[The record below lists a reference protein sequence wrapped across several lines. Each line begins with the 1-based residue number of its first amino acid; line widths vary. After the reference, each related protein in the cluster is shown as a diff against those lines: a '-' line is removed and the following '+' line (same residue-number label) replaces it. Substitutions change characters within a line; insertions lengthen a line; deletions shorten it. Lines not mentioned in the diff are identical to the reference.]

1 MDFVTIAE
9 ISREVTVF
17 DMQGR
22 YLGNLQVEQLH
33 SGNLAEMVKA
43 RFKKPGAYLVR
54 FGNAYQKVLRLPVR

>member
-1 MDFVTIAE
+1 
-9 ISREVTVF
+9 
-17 DMQGR
+17 MQGR
-22 YLGNLQVEQLH
+22 YLGILQVEQLH